1 MQAIT
6 INKTQQDKFKLFEDI
21 CKMERKRSVTARP
34 QLQTPWVSE
43 GHIVATD
50 GRMMAWAPL
59 TYFDLPENVT
69 DGVIDIKKGVM
80 LYKDGGIDNRPT
92 WKRVIPEARELVGEY
107 KLGGG
112 KGTKLSNYGSNI
124 SSGVEIAR
132 LLLESRVPI
141 DITFLQMVKAD
152 VMAYR
157 AGRLTGREMLV
168 LEAGPLNVLIMGF
181 RWEQKDE
188 TEE

>member
-1 MQAIT
+1 MQAIN
-6 INKTQQDKFKLFEDI
+6 INKAQQDKFKLFENI
-21 CKMERKRSVTARP
+21 CKMEKKRSDRP
-34 QLQTPWVSE
+34 YLRTPWITDGTV
-43 GHIVATD
+43 VATD
-50 GRMMAWAPL
+50 GRVMAWAPL
-59 TYFDLPENVT
+59 SYFDLPENVT
-69 DGVIDIKKGVM
+69 DGIIDIKKGVM
-80 LYKDGGIDNRPT
+80 LYKEGGLDNRPD